1 MQITDVR
8 LRQLS
13 GVMEVDGPFMEDRL
27 VQPRDIYPEFF
38 SGEGVSQRPGNN
50 QIDDTHLRVQ
60 ATFLEIQTD
69 EGATGISSVQPATE
83 QHLSQLKP
91 LLIGR
96 NPLATEKI
104 WDQMHRTLV
113 HGRQGHPMMAV
124 SSVDNALW
132 DLKGKWL
139 GQPVYMLVGGPTRDE
154 MPVYASMLGHNATD
168 MGLVR
173 ERAQWAQSQGYAAH
187 KWFFRNG
194 PMQGKEGL
202 KKNVALVKT
211 LRETLGEDD
220 DIMLDCWQSMDANYV
235 VDLASRIEEYR
246 PRWLEECLMPDRIE
260 SHLRIKAKTSI
271 PLSGAEHEYTRWGFK
286 RWIDSGALDIIQS
299 DCGWAGGLSEVLKIA
314 AMASAADLITICHQ
328 GVTPVG
334 MAFSASQSPIHTPYV
349 EMLVKHASLAY
360 HFVKKPLDFS
370 NGFVRV
376 SEDPGF
382 GFDIDDAKVESEE
395 VLEL

>member
-38 SGEGVSQRPGNN
+38 SGEGVSQRLGNN

-168 MGLVR
+168 MGRVR

-286 RWIDSGALDIIQS
+286 RWIDSGALDIVQP

-360 HFVKKPLDFS
+360 HFV
-370 NGFVRV
+370 RV

>member
-1 MQITDVR
+1 
-8 LRQLS
+8 
-13 GVMEVDGPFMEDRL
+13 MEVDGPFMEDRL
-27 VQPRDIYPEFF
+27 VQPRDIYPAFF
-38 SGEGVSQRPGNN
+38 SGEGVSQRLGNN

-286 RWIDSGALDIIQS
+286 RWIDSGALDIIQP

-360 HFVKKPLDFS
+360 HFV
-370 NGFVRV
+370 RV